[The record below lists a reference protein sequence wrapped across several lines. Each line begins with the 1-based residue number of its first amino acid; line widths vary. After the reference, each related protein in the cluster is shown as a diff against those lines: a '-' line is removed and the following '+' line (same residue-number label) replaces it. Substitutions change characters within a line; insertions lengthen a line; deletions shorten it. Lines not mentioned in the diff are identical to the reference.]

1 MDFGNVDGDPRPR
14 HPQQPQEVQPS
25 WMSGDLER
33 ELSALIG
40 PDLDF
45 LRTQSAGLEEA
56 KRAFITEERAR
67 HANFEER
74 LKLES
79 EQRLAV
85 YAEQQQQTEGIA
97 LNRLRQELQTA
108 EAVHAEQFQAAVL
121 MTETAIVARENN
133 IRAEFAEGLQ
143 TEDAQKREEIQQAI
157 NDQIRRVHTLEQ
169 FAQDEHRELLGRQR
183 NELEAQA
190 QQRSSRNM
198 RKWVSKNRNSGLG
211 PTKLWLLKGT
221 T

>member
-1 MDFGNVDGDPRPR
+1 MQLELAAEEAELTTRRAAQAIAEQEQIVASRKLRIEIAKSDAGSNRSRSRFHNPGLGSPIPLMMDFGNVDGDLRPRP
-14 HPQQPQEVQPS
+14 PQQPQEAQPS

-45 LRTQSAGLEEA
+45 LRIQNAGLEEA

-85 YAEQQQQTEGIA
+85 YADNN
-97 LNRLRQELQTA
+97 NRRKGLPLTVSGKTCKRPKQY
-108 EAVHAEQFQAAVL
+108 
-121 MTETAIVARENN
+121 MPNN
-133 IRAEFAEGLQ
+133 F
-143 TEDAQKREEIQQAI
+143 
-157 NDQIRRVHTLEQ
+157 RR
-169 FAQDEHRELLGRQR
+169 
-183 NELEAQA
+183 
-190 QQRSSRNM
+190 RS
-198 RKWVSKNRNSGLG
+198 
-211 PTKLWLLKGT
+211 
-221 T
+221 